1 MKLSQRLL
9 TIASFVKENSFV
21 ADIGADHGLLSIYLI
36 ENRHAKKVFAVE
48 NKVGPFSI
56 LEKNT
61 KNYPNIT
68 VSLSDGISQI
78 PSDVNVVIIAGM
90 GGILVSDI
98 LKKNK
103 DKLKNVEQ
111 IIIDAHRDQDLV
123 RKTLVQLGYKIE
135 HEKIVREKVY
145 YNVISF
151 IKGKQELTQNDIE
164 FGYQIKFDPL
174 FHEYKQ
180 SLLEH
185 YKKIYHQNN
194 SLELK
199 EKIERLESL

>member
-9 TIASFVKENSFV
+9 TIASFVKENLFV

-68 VSLSDGISQI
+68 LSLSDGISQI

-98 LKKNK
+98 LKKNQ
-103 DKLKNVEQ
+103 DKLENVQQ
-111 IIIDAHRDQDLV
+111 IIVDAHRDQDLV
-123 RKTLVQLGYKIE
+123 RKTLIQLGYKIE
-135 HEKIVREKVY
+135 QEKIVHEKVY

-151 IKGKQELTQNDIE
+151 IKGRQELTQNDIE

-174 FHEYKQ
+174 FNEYKQ